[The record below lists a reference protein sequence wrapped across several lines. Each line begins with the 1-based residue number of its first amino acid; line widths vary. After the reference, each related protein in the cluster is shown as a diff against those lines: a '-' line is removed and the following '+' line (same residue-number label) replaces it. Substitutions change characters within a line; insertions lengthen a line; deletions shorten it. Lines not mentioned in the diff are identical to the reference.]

1 MVNILWED
9 IRDWITFASDICVLL
24 ITIYTF
30 YKTFICSKIEV
41 VSFINDYS
49 MNGES
54 HDIIFLNKKM
64 VPMAITEVQLIIED
78 KYLFTFANPRNPIII
93 EGFSTCSISTGEF
106 GYIDHELSIFSENVI
121 VEVTLL
127 HNKKIYL
134 GGIKR
139 YLYMLFRKR
148 VFNLERASKVTYKFN
163 NKIIPRYAKYIL
175 IIKEKDV
182 KEDTTVFIFESGVM
196 TEVIAGYNGIP
207 KEVVGNIESLS
218 DFLHEWLDIYEIKF
232 ILKEIQVESSCNEE
246 EKNNA
251 VNEKDNLDLPEAYN
265 FVISG
270 REKIKD

>member
-54 HDIIFLNKKM
+54 HDITFLNKKM